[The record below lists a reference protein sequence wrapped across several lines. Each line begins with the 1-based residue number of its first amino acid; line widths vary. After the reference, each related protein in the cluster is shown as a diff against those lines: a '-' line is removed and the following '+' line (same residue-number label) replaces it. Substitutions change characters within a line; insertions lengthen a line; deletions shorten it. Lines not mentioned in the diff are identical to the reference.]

1 MSWRKMYQNNLPKIY
16 SSLVRNYQ
24 LHNLKL
30 NLMYPRPENLQTK
43 EDYEHYNNLFL
54 NALTFPEY
62 HYLGRSGQN
71 QKSKK

>member
-54 NALTFPEY
+54 NALTFPEF